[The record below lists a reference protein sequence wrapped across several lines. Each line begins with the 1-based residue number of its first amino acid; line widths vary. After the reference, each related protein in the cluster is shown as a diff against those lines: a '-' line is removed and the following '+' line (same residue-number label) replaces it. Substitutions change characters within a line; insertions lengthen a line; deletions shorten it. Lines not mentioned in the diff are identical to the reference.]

1 MIELS
6 KSIYLLSA
14 SCLMFESV
22 RPFLQE
28 LSSGILNYLLFVS
41 FFLPFLMIFFF
52 SFYFFPN
59 LVKFV
64 FYAAR
69 FNVVCCLINS
79 SNWVY
84 SRSHVKMYDFNYIWN
99 NFFLYIDLFFFFS
112 V

>member
-14 SCLMFESV
+14 ARLMFESV

-41 FFLPFLMIFFF
+41 FFPSL
-52 SFYFFPN
+52 SDDFYFFLFFLFFPD
-59 LVKFV
+59 LVKFG

-84 SRSHVKMYDFNYIWN
+84 SRSRVKTYDFNYI
-99 NFFLYIDLFFFFS
+99 
-112 V
+112 

>member
-14 SCLMFESV
+14 SRLMFESV

-41 FFLPFLMIFFF
+41 FFLLFLMLFFLLFFF
-52 SFYFFPN
+52 SSPD

-79 SNWVY
+79 SNWVH
-84 SRSHVKMYDFNYIWN
+84 SRSRVKMYDFNYI
-99 NFFLYIDLFFFFS
+99 
-112 V
+112 

>member
-14 SCLMFESV
+14 SRLMFESV
-22 RPFLQE
+22 RSFLQE

-52 SFYFFPN
+52 LFFPD

-84 SRSHVKMYDFNYIWN
+84 SRSRVKMYDFNYI
-99 NFFLYIDLFFFFS
+99 
-112 V
+112 